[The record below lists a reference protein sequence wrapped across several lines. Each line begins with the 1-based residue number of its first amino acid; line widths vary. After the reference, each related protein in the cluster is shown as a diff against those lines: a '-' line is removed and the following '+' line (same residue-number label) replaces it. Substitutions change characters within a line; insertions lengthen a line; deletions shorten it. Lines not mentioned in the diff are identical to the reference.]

1 MHNQVLCMPGTEDS
15 EIMYYTARLRGNMSH
30 DYINQHKPK
39 TLDKMFYL
47 CDNFQQPIS
56 KGAVMMTFSG
66 IQKYDCQYHLPA
78 SLPVYLN
85 DYLFA
90 YLPVLCI

>member
-1 MHNQVLCMPGTEDS
+1 
-15 EIMYYTARLRGNMSH
+15 
-30 DYINQHKPK
+30 
-39 TLDKMFYL
+39 MFYL

-56 KGAVMMTFSG
+56 KGAVMTFSG